1 MSNDGVV
8 AVERAL
14 GVLDCFRPGAE
25 RLSLADFSARLPL
38 HKTTIFRLLNSLAR
52 CGYVVKEPDGRYA
65 LGPRVLYL
73 ARVYER
79 GFDLAA
85 IVMPVLA
92 SLSQETGE
100 SAAYYVESGQEGHRL
115 CLFRHQPHEGLHSQ
129 VIAGSVMPPDLSSTG
144 RVFAIW
150 AQGRGKGDERLPLF
164 SCGMRDPYTSSWS
177 VPIVGDDDR
186 FVGAL
191 TVAGPSERLRTVDA
205 ARYARLILQHAD
217 DLARR
222 LGASAEVRASL
233 YQQDEDAQAADA

>member
-1 MSNDGVV
+1 MSNDGVI

-14 GVLDCFRPGAE
+14 SVLDCFKPGAE
-25 RLSLADFSARLPL
+25 HLSLADFSTRLPL

-52 CGYVVKEPDGRYA
+52 CGYVVREPSGHYS

-79 GFDLAA
+79 GFDLSAV
-85 IVMPVLA
+85 VMPILER
-92 SLSQETGE
+92 LSALTGE
-100 SAAYYVESGQEGHRL
+100 SAAYYVEGKEPGQRL

-150 AQGRGKGDERLPLF
+150 AQGRPRGDERLPLF
-164 SCGMRDPYTSSWS
+164 SCGARDPYTSSWS
-177 VPIVGDDDR
+177 IPVLGDDDR

-191 TVAGPSERLRTVDA
+191 TVAGPSARLKTVDA
-205 ARYARLILQHAD
+205 AHFQAMILEHAQE
-217 DLARR
+217 LSTR
-222 LGASAEVRASL
+222 LGASAEMRSAL
-233 YQQDEDAQAADA
+233 YGT